1 MAWLLMLTDALY
13 TEIYDEI
20 KLRSF
25 NYLVTQLCS
34 SGINHEDFKSVTHEL
49 KGRD

>member
-1 MAWLLMLTDALY
+1 MMAWLLMLTDALY

-25 NYLVTQLCS
+25 NYLVT
-34 SGINHEDFKSVTHEL
+34 
-49 KGRD
+49 